1 MRPEAELWW
10 KQARRD
16 YRTAR
21 NCHASRDY
29 YAAVFFCQQAVEKAL
44 KAAVVHRV
52 RELPPRTHNL
62 VELGD
67 LVSVPSRTRTFLM
80 ELTPQYVVTRY
91 PDAAGGPI
99 DALYNGYL
107 SRGIL
112 TRTQGL
118 IRWVGTRL
126 RR

>member
-10 KQARRD
+10 RQARRD
-16 YRTAR
+16 YRTAK

-44 KAAVVHRV
+44 TAAVVHRV

-67 LVSVPSRTRTFLM
+67 IIRVPKPTRTFLM

-91 PDAAGGPI
+91 PGAAGGPI
-99 DALYNGYL
+99 DALYNGYM

-112 TRTQGL
+112 RRTQRL
-118 IRWVGTRL
+118 LQWVGTKL
-126 RR
+126 RK